1 MISGDAVAAS
11 VGPVVISSC
20 PVGVSEGAVVTSGG
34 SGVVSLGP
42 VVISRGAVVVAS
54 IVAGTAVEVS
64 IIRILSSS
72 PLLNSKIA
80 TKYHLSAICL
90 H

>member
-11 VGPVVISSC
+11 VGPVVMSSC
-20 PVGVSEGAVVTSGG
+20 PVEVSVGAVVTSGG
-34 SGVVSLGP
+34 PGVVSLGP
-42 VVISRGAVVVAS
+42 VVISRGVVEVAS
-54 IVAGTAVEVS
+54 IEAGTAVETS
-64 IIRILSSS
+64 IIRMLSSS

-80 TKYHLSAICL
+80 KKYHFSVICL

>member
-1 MISGDAVAAS
+1 M
-11 VGPVVISSC
+11 
-20 PVGVSEGAVVTSGG
+20 
-34 SGVVSLGP
+34 
-42 VVISRGAVVVAS
+42 VAS
-54 IVAGTAVEVS
+54 IVAGTAVEAS

-80 TKYHLSAICL
+80 TKNHFSAICL